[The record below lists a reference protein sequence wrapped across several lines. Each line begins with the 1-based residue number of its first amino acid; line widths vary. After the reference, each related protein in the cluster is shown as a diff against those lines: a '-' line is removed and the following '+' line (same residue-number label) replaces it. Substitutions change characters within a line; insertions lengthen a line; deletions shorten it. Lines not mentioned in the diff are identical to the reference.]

1 MDDEKEA
8 KEKLEKE
15 NIKPSNSWFESY
27 KNNHLYIFF
36 SVGLF
41 FFTLCII
48 IANYYF
54 SQSNLSTFGKI
65 N

>member
-1 MDDEKEA
+1 MDDEKEE

-15 NIKPSNSWFESY
+15 NAKPSISWFESY
-27 KNNHLYIFF
+27 KNNYFYIFF

-41 FFTLCII
+41 FFTVCII

-54 SQSNLSTFGKI
+54 SQSNISIFGKI